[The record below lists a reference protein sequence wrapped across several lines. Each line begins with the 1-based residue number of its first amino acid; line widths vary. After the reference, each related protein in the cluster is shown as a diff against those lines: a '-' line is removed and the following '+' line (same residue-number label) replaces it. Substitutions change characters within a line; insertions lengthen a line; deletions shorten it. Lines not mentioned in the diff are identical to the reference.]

1 MTGSGGIDWSRVSE
15 HAGPHAS
22 PGFRFWRDF
31 MRWQRRLNELLRPL
45 GLTQPQ
51 FAILATIG
59 WLSKEN
65 AEVEQQD
72 LSDFLG
78 LERMHVSQVVSR
90 LERQGAISRRRSE
103 NDARANVIA
112 LTEEGVGLLSSSIP
126 IVEDFDHSFFA
137 GRSSG

>member
-1 MTGSGGIDWSRVSE
+1 
-15 HAGPHAS
+15 
-22 PGFRFWRDF
+22 